1 MNAVKRLQS
10 LYDLAEDHDIGVY
23 YYDIGDGK
31 AAAVTVDDQKLVAL
45 NPYRISSIQDE
56 TECLCH
62 ELGHLETGTL
72 HPPGADE
79 ATVLRSEY
87 RAACWV
93 VERLVPCDELLEAIH
108 DYGCTEVW
116 QLSEYFGV
124 SEDLILDAVKI
135 YRNRKI
141 I

>member
-1 MNAVKRLQS
+1 MSPAERLQS
-10 LYDLAEDHDIGVY
+10 LYDMADDHDIGVY
-23 YYDIGDGK
+23 FYDLGDGK
-31 AAAVTVDDQKLVAL
+31 AATVQADGLCAIAL
-45 NPYRISSIQDE
+45 NPHAITSQQDE

-72 HPPGADE
+72 HAPGADA

-93 VERLVPCDELLEAIH
+93 VQRLIPCDELQEAI

-116 QLSEYFGV
+116 QLAEYFGV
-124 SEDLILDAVKI
+124 SEDLVLDAVKI
-135 YRNRKI
+135 YRNRGMI
-141 I
+141 